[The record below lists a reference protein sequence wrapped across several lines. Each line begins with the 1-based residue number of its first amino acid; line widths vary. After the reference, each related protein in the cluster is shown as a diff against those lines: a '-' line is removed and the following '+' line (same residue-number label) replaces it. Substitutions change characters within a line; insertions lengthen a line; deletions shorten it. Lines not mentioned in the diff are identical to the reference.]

1 MYRIETTRNQI
12 IREPSFPDKCCF
24 LFEALQSKTQ
34 MTLERIVGIV
44 EDHSIQKL
52 SLQDKSNQER
62 TKKKSKPSDDWL
74 SFNLNR
80 CTTRNMGEL
89 VDELKIW
96 EHTNKDKGHKLKEK
110 KNTRTS
116 MVATFRKE
124 NIQDQEPRYL
134 SFIHPRPTY
143 HQRLYKRSLSKTK
156 RFHIEE

>member
-1 MYRIETTRNQI
+1 
-12 IREPSFPDKCCF
+12 
-24 LFEALQSKTQ
+24 
-34 MTLERIVGIV
+34 
-44 EDHSIQKL
+44 
-52 SLQDKSNQER
+52 
-62 TKKKSKPSDDWL
+62 
-74 SFNLNR
+74 
-80 CTTRNMGEL
+80 MGEL

-143 HQRLYKRSLSKTK
+143 HQRLYKRSLMVAVENRPIPEHADKYQINPG
-156 RFHIEE
+156 REVVMH

>member
-24 LFEALQSKTQ
+24 LFKALQSKTQ

-62 TKKKSKPSDDWL
+62 TKKKSKPSDDYL
-74 SFNLNR
+74 S
-80 CTTRNMGEL
+80 TWIGVV